1 MGVEPIA
8 AGDQRKSL
16 QLADEPPGGRDFAEI
31 PGDGTRA
38 ELEQQLARLRP
49 HDDLE
54 LDVTRRPA
62 GGRGVVENEPRRVPI
77 PNGIDRLA
85 RLALQ
90 PKAGQL
96 DLARA
101 RAVVAEHQRQLVGP
115 GELAEV

>member
-1 MGVEPIA
+1 MRLTMIGRSVTR
-8 AGDQRKSL
+8 AGSTPALQRPSCSG
-16 QLADEPPGGRDFAEI
+16 ASPARPRPPDDRDRDVPGGR
-31 PGDGTRA
+31 
-38 ELEQQLARLRP
+38 
-49 HDDLE
+49 
-54 LDVTRRPA
+54 A
-62 GGRGVVENEPRRVPI
+62 GGRGVVEDEPRRVPI

-85 RLALQ
+85 RLALE